1 MEKRSIKIKLRSARY
16 ELQEFIFSELLAD
29 AAEEGG
35 EIEIPEDINLAAEGE
50 NIEIST
56 DGELCIGDQRVE
68 ISYDETELTGM
79 EGSKTSISYDKNDT
93 GIITMV
99 REGTVSTALVF
110 EQGKRHH
117 CVYKTPYMPFQI
129 CVHTLS
135 IENKLDDEGRIYIDY
150 IIEIRGAKAERTK
163 LELKIV

>member
-1 MEKRSIKIKLRSARY
+1 MDIKYIKIKLRSVRY
-16 ELQEFIFSELLAD
+16 ELQEFLLSELLAE
-29 AAEEGG
+29 AAEE
-35 EIEIPEDINLAAEGE
+35 IEMPEDIDVAAESE

-56 DGELCIGDQRVE
+56 DGKLCETEDRVE

-79 EGSKTSISYDKNDT
+79 EGSKTSISYDKKDT

-129 CVHTLS
+129 CVHTLC
-135 IENKLDDEGRIYIDY
+135 IENKLNEEGRIYIDY

-163 LELKIV
+163 LELKII